1 MRLSII
7 SVLFLAVNA
16 FSMRLPLQ
24 MDASVSSSLNSPSF
38 MMNNSMPPTDMT
50 QSSINFPDTPTPP
63 PSPTP
68 TATDSTDFVEPP
80 TPAATNIADDPT
92 PVSTPEIVND
102 DAADS
107 PSPAPAPAPTPY
119 DFAYAP
125 TPDEV
130 FPAEAPSPSACLDSI
145 AATPSSEEIYSP
157 GPAPID
163 SGSIAIREDGTI
175 LSGPF
180 AQAGGSGGRCDEFN
194 KCEDA
199 VWATCVPG
207 WIPVRQ
213 NEFYWQCLE
222 LPVGC

>member
-7 SVLFLAVNA
+7 SVLLLTANA

-24 MDASVSSSLNSPSF
+24 MDASVSSSWNSPSF
-38 MMNNSMPPTDMT
+38 MPPTDMT
-50 QSSINFPDTPTPP
+50 QSSINFPDTPTPA

-68 TATDSTDFVEPP
+68 TATDSTEFVEPP

-92 PVSTPEIVND
+92 PVSTPDTAND

-107 PSPAPAPAPTPY
+107 SSPAPAPAPY

-130 FPAEAPSPSACLDSI
+130 FPAGAPSPSACLDSI
-145 AATPSSEEIYSP
+145 AATSPPEEIYSP
-157 GPAPID
+157 GPGPAPTD